1 MPVIVYVENGLAGCR
16 LAVERD
22 TVTVVVDALR
32 ASANIVSMFHYGTR
46 EVLVVEQVEQAF
58 AERQRRP
65 GALLVGE
72 RGGPMVP
79 GFDLGNSPLQE
90 PPSRDITSVV
100 FSSSNCSR
108 CCVGAAPCPLTLLG
122 STVNASAVA
131 AQVVAEAQGR
141 GKQEVV
147 FITAGAAEDEVRLTI
162 EDHLAVGAIMA
173 HLSDVTPG
181 NDRARVCE
189 VLVQDAEQEALTAGF
204 CNSDNGRRLTQI
216 GLGEDVRFAARLDAF
231 GLVPRV
237 AGTVDLLDGGVG
249 ALLRGG

>member
-1 MPVIVYVENGLAGCR
+1 MAVIAYVENGLAGCR

-22 TVTVVVDALR
+22 TVTIVVDALR

-72 RGGPMVP
+72 RGGPMVH

-90 PPSRDITSVV
+90 PPSMDISSVV

-108 CCVGAAPCPLTLLG
+108 CCVGAASCPVTLLG

-131 AQVVAEAQGR
+131 ALALAEAR
-141 GKQEVV
+141 RLGKEELV
-147 FITAGAAEDEVRLTI
+147 FITAGAAVDEVRLTI
-162 EDHLAVGAIMA
+162 EDHLAVGAIVA
-173 HLSDVTPG
+173 RCGDVVPG
-181 NDRARVCE
+181 NDRARVCR
-189 VLVQDAEQEALTAGF
+189 ALTRDIGRETLTECF
-204 CNSDNGRRLTQI
+204 RDCDNGSRLTRI
-216 GLGEDVRFAARLDAF
+216 GLGEDVRFAACLDVF
-231 GLVPRV
+231 EVVPRV
-237 AGTVDLLDGGVG
+237 VGTVDLPDGGLG

>member
-1 MPVIVYVENGLAGCR
+1 MAVIVHVENGLAGCR
-16 LAVERD
+16 LATRLE

-58 AERQRRP
+58 AERERRP
-65 GALLVGE
+65 GAILVGE

-90 PPSRDITSVV
+90 PPSMDISSVI

-108 CCVGAAPCPLTLLG
+108 CCVGAASCPVTLLG

-131 AQVVAEAQGR
+131 AQVLAEAQER

-162 EDHLAVGAIMA
+162 EDHLAVGAIVA
-173 HLSDVTPG
+173 RLGSVTPG

-189 VLVQDAEQEALTAGF
+189 MLVQDADQEALTVGF
-204 CNSDNGRRLTQI
+204 CHSDNGRRLTRI

-237 AGTVDLLDGGVG
+237 AGTVDLPDGGLG